1 MRKPSVAIFPGF
13 QVNSIIWLAE
23 QNAFS
28 SGVEQNAREGD
39 VRQNTRE
46 GGVEQNYRKP
56 QCRDAVSIV
65 SLPNCRVIGLISK
78 KRRMI

>member
-1 MRKPSVAIFPGF
+1 M
-13 QVNSIIWLAE
+13 NSIIWLAE

-65 SLPNCRVIGLISK
+65 SLANCRVIGLISK